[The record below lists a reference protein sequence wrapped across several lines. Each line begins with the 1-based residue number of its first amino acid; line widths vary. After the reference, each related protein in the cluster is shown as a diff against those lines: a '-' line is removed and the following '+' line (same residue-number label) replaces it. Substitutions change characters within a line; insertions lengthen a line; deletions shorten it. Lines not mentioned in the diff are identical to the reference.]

1 MLRDCGRA
9 LSQMLGTGTCCRG
22 RGQAGAE
29 SCFGITWTAGLTHF
43 TGPRPVR
50 ARVVTCYGVVDEVCH
65 SCRGWAFVAGLGVG
79 PGQSQAR
86 AASRFGISWT
96 TGLSHV
102 TGPRPARAGAVTLRG
117 CGRFFCHECPGR
129 WLLAGLGLSRVT
141 GPGRGLTGGHR
152 VLEWH
157 GPQSC
162 HILRGYAGT
171 SQSCHMLRCCGR
183 ILSKTLGTVSCCRAC
198 VVTCYGARPGP
209 GRGQAGARPGRHRIL
224 E

>member
-22 RGQAGAE
+22 RGQAGAA

-65 SCRGWAFVAGLGVG
+65 SCPGWAFVAGLGVG

-86 AASRFGISWT
+86 AASCFGISWT

-117 CGRFFCHECPGR
+117 CGRV
-129 WLLAGLGLSRVT
+129 LSRM
-141 GPGRGLTGGHR
+141 PGA
-152 VLEWH
+152 V
-157 GPQSC
+157 
-162 HILRGYAGT
+162 AA
-171 SQSCHMLRCCGR
+171 
-183 ILSKTLGTVSCCRAC
+183 CRAW
-198 VVTCYGARPGP
+198 VVTCHGARPGP
-209 GRGQAGARPGRHRIL
+209 DRGASRFRMAWTTELSHITGLRRHEPELSHVTGLWPDFVKDTWDGQLLQGLRCHMLRGQAGARQGLAGARPGRHRIL